1 MQDVYSKGV
10 FASSSAASSGS
21 SGGPPSQHISGS
33 MHFSPSEIQFFT
45 SVSSAALHVPFALVL
60 LPFFHSELAPRAH
73 EALGSHAEALALP
86 QVQVHAREALHEV
99 PAHAAG
105 VGLKLQSLE
114 SAAQANYYEQ
124 LVTSDWWRWSA
135 VLLSGVFYH
144 YQSISSYALL
154 QHISPVTYRFIS
166 FSSMHCTCNVLEAY
180 M

>member
-10 FASSSAASSGS
+10 FASSSTTGS
-21 SGGPPSQHISGS
+21 SGQTSQHITGS
-33 MHFSPSEIQFFT
+33 VRFSPSEIQFFT

-60 LPFFHSELAPRAH
+60 LPLFHSELAPRAH
-73 EALGSHAEALALP
+73 EALGALP
-86 QVQVHAREALHEV
+86 QVQVQVQPREALHEL

-105 VGLKLQSLE
+105 AGLKLQALE
-114 SAAQANYYEQ
+114 SAAHADYYEQ
-124 LVTSDWWRWSA
+124 LVTNDWWRWGA

-166 FSSMHCTCNVLEAY
+166 FSSKLLVLVLVHV